1 MRDELFYNTPAFVM
15 MQVYSHPG
23 VKEKAFKNYKAALLF
38 VSMIPEAQL
47 SGDEE
52 ALDIKT
58 AIVRLSLLGAN

>member
-15 MQVYSHPG
+15 MTTHSHPG

-38 VSMIPEAQL
+38 LSAIPEAQL
-47 SGDEE
+47 IGDEE

-58 AIVRLSLLGAN
+58 AVVRLALLSLN